1 MKLSKKGEYAL
12 RSLINLGIAAEM
24 DRKLVQVS
32 ELAESEQLPVKF
44 LEQILHILKEAG
56 IVESQRGK
64 FGGYRLARPARK
76 ILIGEVVRLIDGPLA
91 PIGCV
96 SQTAYEPCTC
106 PDEAHCGLRML
117 MVDVRN
123 AIAGIL
129 DRYSLADVVEI
140 TMRKMRRD
148 RVVLPFAAVGPGHE
162 PPARLPARIARQRL
176 ARKGRQARTPPA
188 SPAEGVIHH
197 ILGEYSI

>member
-24 DRKLVQVS
+24 NRKLVQVS

-44 LEQILHILKEAG
+44 LEQILQALKEAG

-64 FGGYRLARPARK
+64 FGGYRLGRPAKK
-76 ILIGEVVRLIDGPLA
+76 IYIGEVVRLIDGPLA

-96 SQTAYEPCTC
+96 SQSAYEPCTC

-117 MVDVRN
+117 MLDVRN
-123 AIAGIL
+123 AIANIL
-129 DRYSLADVVEI
+129 DRYTLADVVDV
-140 TMRKMRRD
+140 TLRKMRRD
-148 RVVLPFAAVGPGHE
+148 GRPLPFATPVPAMAVRPSV
-162 PPARLPARIARQRL
+162 PPARRTAPAGARVHHARL
-176 ARKGRQARTPPA
+176 D
-188 SPAEGVIHH
+188 
-197 ILGEYSI
+197 